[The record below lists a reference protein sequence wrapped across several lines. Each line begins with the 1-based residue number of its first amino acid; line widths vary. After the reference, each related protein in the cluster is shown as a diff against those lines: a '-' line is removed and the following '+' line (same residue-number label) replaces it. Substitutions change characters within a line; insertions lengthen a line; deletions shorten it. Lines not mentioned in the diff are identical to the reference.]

1 MKQLIVAVFHNP
13 KTKETKKY
21 ATGDFSHTVP
31 AGFLFERYE
40 TTEVSDS
47 LYKWLYSEVTK

>member
-21 ATGDFSHTVP
+21 ATGDFSHVVP
-31 AGFLFERYE
+31 TGFVFERYE
-40 TTEVSDS
+40 TTEVSDA
-47 LYKWLYSEVTK
+47 LFKWLYERREK